1 MITLAALVTLA
12 SFPVTGTVSG
22 RVMDGRNTVANAVV
36 WLDGPV
42 KSTPKSA
49 TVDQRKKTFV
59 PHIQVVTVGSRV
71 DFPNDDDVF
80 HNVFAEFQAKRFDLG
95 MYPKG
100 ASKSVTFDKPG
111 IVSVLCNVH
120 ASMSAYVVVVDT
132 PYYAVTDAKGRFA
145 IKGVTN
151 RTYTLKAW
159 HESGR
164 TGRQEVAVSADTE
177 VTVPIAK

>member
-1 MITLAALVTLA
+1 MIITLALALAPLA
-12 SFPVTGTVSG
+12 NRISGVVVS
-22 RVMDGRNTVANAVV
+22 DGKPVANAVV

-42 KSTPKSA
+42 KSSPSSA

-71 DFPNDDDVF
+71 DFPNNDDVF

-111 IVSVLCNVH
+111 VVTVLCNVH
-120 ASMSAYVVVVDT
+120 ASMSAFILVVDT
-132 PYYAVTDAKGRFA
+132 PYSTQTDSRGRFTFKNVA
-145 IKGVTN
+145 KN
-151 RTYTLKAW
+151 PYTLKAW

-164 TGRQEVAVSADTE
+164 TGTLKVSVDTDLADLK
-177 VTVPIAK
+177 VSIAK

>member
-1 MITLAALVTLA
+1 MVFALALVPFSSKVSGTVQVDGR
-12 SFPVTGTVSG
+12 PVT
-22 RVMDGRNTVANAVV
+22 NAVV

-42 KSTPKSA
+42 KSSPGSA

-71 DFPNDDDVF
+71 DFPNNDDVF

-100 ASKSVTFDKPG
+100 TSKTVTFDKPG

-120 ASMSAYVVVVDT
+120 ASMSAYIVVVDT
-132 PYYAVTDAKGRFA
+132 PYYARTDAQGHFS
-145 IKGVTN
+145 IKGVAPN
-151 RTYTLKAW
+151 SYTLKAW

-164 TGRQEVAVSADTE
+164 TGTQKLAVSGD
-177 VTVPIAK
+177 VTDLKISIAK